1 MNDKAENQTLLKK
14 QYLSEN
20 QAYRGDGGSSSGEDS
35 CHSEGWWVG
44 SETGSSCSSCCSD
57 SQSDEGSVAD
67 WESEVDANGNLFFIQ
82 SPPESELQKYSQPVV
97 EEIITEVPR
106 GAPEGHPSRKGKLA
120 GLIKRR
126 NSKRYR
132 HKSNANALVSQN
144 NTNNNLDET
153 PQLSVAAASS
163 TSSCSVSPTS
173 QQDSEGAYEVS
184 LQLDPAARHNLGRRA
199 SLAESLLG
207 LVVSASGDENKVRIV
222 GFIPNGEAI
231 RLNGI
236 RIGDWLRCINNQEVT
251 LQTLETVLGAFSSPC
266 KVQLKLQRL
275 TSDCVSEAKTAS
287 SQQVTG
293 FKAGELSER
302 VRSLVLVKPTEE
314 LCISIQTSCIG
325 VMYLTQEGLSAGEES
340 QDDQSLLYCFPAPA
354 SHCPLEAVRGALLT
368 LHLLLPELTP
378 SPPESSTIMLNGEL
392 IHVLYWACGR
402 ELLLLALPGSHYPLQ
417 EGRQLIADVVHF
429 FQFNFQTLTRAFTAP
444 ECRSEVDC
452 FFALF
457 FSRLINGDH
466 SGPQFEELMP
476 VAHWVPLPTSA
487 QIRLNSA
494 LSELESND
502 FEELGS
508 NINDCQRLFSI
519 IGSCMYHK
527 GYLLASHLPRADLP
541 DVHTML
547 RQRGL
552 VPLLR
557 SEPLQQLV
565 VWHEVYPLSCSR
577 GLPSDKDSSTGL
589 NSVATAYP
597 SPVGRW
603 FLLIVGQEWDLLII
617 LLESAGCT
625 IRPTNNPGPDV
636 CFVEEALDTLSYIQS
651 IGISAMAS
659 KWMSG
664 PPRPQVTTPEAVGIN
679 KSGRSQDHFLGFMR
693 SAETKSSPPSLASSS
708 LLSLSS
714 PSGRRAGDNV
724 SASTSTLARHRGSL
738 DRLHSGMSAGS
749 EDSASQACSSSVLS
763 ECSDEAVGSGGC
775 GGTGVGGPVVGRRAE
790 RELRS
795 GAGSRSSGG
804 SGAPPG
810 PRSDGSDSDDS
821 DWEAYQAYSRRGY
834 TGSSSEMSEATLSLL
849 ADVDE
854 VLPTKLTAG
863 EENALFHY
871 VQLDTCEG
879 ILLAPPAGRETI
891 SGASQLREILSSFRQ
906 CCHNIHSLLQ
916 NTVGFKKMM
925 GQEVTKTMSR
935 SLVAIKEHGV
945 LFEVSSSDPENKK
958 QAQALAYWV
967 VGRLFFAPQ
976 PREVYVCY
984 LDSAPQNMVEIAFRL
999 GLSAAG

>member
-1 MNDKAENQTLLKK
+1 MSSCRAVGPVFYQ
-14 QYLSEN
+14 
-20 QAYRGDGGSSSGEDS
+20 GDDASWIQCCFCEHQLQDL
-35 CHSEGWWVG
+35 G
-44 SETGSSCSSCCSD
+44 SEESGS
-57 SQSDEGSVAD
+57 
-67 WESEVDANGNLFFIQ
+67 L
-82 SPPESELQKYSQPVV
+82 PLVV
-97 EEIITEVPR
+97 
-106 GAPEGHPSRKGKLA
+106 
-120 GLIKRR
+120 LI
-126 NSKRYR
+126 
-132 HKSNANALVSQN
+132 
-144 NTNNNLDET
+144 
-153 PQLSVAAASS
+153 QLSV
-163 TSSCSVSPTS
+163 PPRK
-173 QQDSEGAYEVS
+173 QDSEGAYEVS

-251 LQTLETVLGAFSSPC
+251 LQTLETVLGAFPSPC

-287 SQQVTG
+287 FQQVTG

-314 LCISIQTSCIG
+314 LCISVQTSCIG

-378 SPPESSTIMLNGEL
+378 SPPE
-392 IHVLYWACGR
+392 R
-402 ELLLLALPGSHYPLQ
+402 EPCDIVTPLPTSNVTALLDKPK
-417 EGRQLIADVVHF
+417 GRQLIADVVHF
-429 FQFNFQTLTRAFTAP
+429 LQFNFQTLTSPEAARAFTAP

-508 NINDCQRLFSI
+508 NINDCQRLFTI

-577 GLPSDKDSSTGL
+577 GLLSDKDSSTGL

-625 IRPTNNPGPDV
+625 IRVTNNPGPDV

-821 DWEAYQAYSRRGY
+821 DWEAYQIPLLNKNSRPVLYLRDVLSDPPAHRSQSPLAKKREIPPTQATISSSSQDDSAVDEDHESSSITFQKAYSRRGY

-879 ILLAPPAGRETI
+879 ILLAPPAGRETR

-916 NTVGFKKMM
+916 NTVGFK
-925 GQEVTKTMSR
+925 V
-935 SLVAIKEHGV
+935 
-945 LFEVSSSDPENKK
+945 
-958 QAQALAYWV
+958 W
-967 VGRLFFAPQ
+967 
-976 PREVYVCY
+976 
-984 LDSAPQNMVEIAFRL
+984 
-999 GLSAAG
+999 